1 MLGEPFSQSHF
12 QGNKNIV
19 EFNITDQQISTTV
32 IMLQNKDTLLLL
44 PLLSLTA

>member
-19 EFNITDQQISTTV
+19 EFNHTDQQISTTK
-32 IMLQNKDTLLLL
+32 IQNKDTLLLL
-44 PLLSLTA
+44 PLSSLTA